1 MTGGQDGTGSDFYTS
16 AMVFKDGAWQFKQDL
31 PNPLFNHCQ
40 VNINDQVIITGGRY
54 GEDAMKNTWA
64 LRETDW
70 EDIGD
75 MTEGRYFHS
84 CAEFSGKLFSI
95 GGKATDGTILN
106 TVEVYDPISQ
116 TWSKGPDL
124 PEGLYSGQAVTY
136 QGSLYYMAGRNS
148 NESPNTKVLRLSKED
163 GDWEVVSDVSVKEE
177 NRGVF
182 PALFVT
188 SNLVTCQ

>member
-1 MTGGQDGTGSDFYTS
+1 MDSTYYNS
-16 AMVFKDGAWQFKQDL
+16 AMVFKDGSWQSRQNL
-31 PNPLFNHCQ
+31 PHSLFNHCQ
-40 VNINDQVIITGGRY
+40 VNIKGQVIINGGRY

-64 LRETDW
+64 LKDTGW

-75 MTEGRYFHS
+75 MTVGRYFHS

-106 TVEVYDPISQ
+106 SVEIYDLTSQ

-124 PEGLYSGQAVTY
+124 PEGLYAGQAVTY
-136 QGSLYYMAGRNS
+136 QGTLYYMAGANS
-148 NESPNTKVLRLSKED
+148 GETANSKIFKLSDED
-163 GDWEVVSDVSVKEE
+163 SDWEEVPGVSLEE
-177 NRGVF
+177 PYRGVF
-182 PALFVT
+182 PALLVP